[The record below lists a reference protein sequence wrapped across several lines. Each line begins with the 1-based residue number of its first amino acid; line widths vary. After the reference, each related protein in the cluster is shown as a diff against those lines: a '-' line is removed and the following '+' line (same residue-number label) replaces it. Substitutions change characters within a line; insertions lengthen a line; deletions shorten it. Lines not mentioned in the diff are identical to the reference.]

1 MGKRPCTLP
10 TSSSLPFTQ
19 LKSLDSNFSTISLD
33 ISPSCCREDVAIV
46 RSCPKAL
53 VNLEQGR
60 TTAPEQALSRTEMH
74 VELEELEHLVSS
86 FIVECVVV
94 KNV

>member
-1 MGKRPCTLP
+1 M
-10 TSSSLPFTQ
+10 
-19 LKSLDSNFSTISLD
+19 
-33 ISPSCCREDVAIV
+33 AIV

-53 VNLEQGR
+53 VNLEQER
-60 TTAPEQALSRTEMH
+60 RAALDEALSRTEIH

>member
-1 MGKRPCTLP
+1 M
-10 TSSSLPFTQ
+10 
-19 LKSLDSNFSTISLD
+19 
-33 ISPSCCREDVAIV
+33 AIV

-53 VNLEQGR
+53 LNLEQGR

>member
-1 MGKRPCTLP
+1 M
-10 TSSSLPFTQ
+10 
-19 LKSLDSNFSTISLD
+19 
-33 ISPSCCREDVAIV
+33 AIV

-53 VNLEQGR
+53 VNLAQ
-60 TTAPEQALSRTEMH
+60 SRTAALNEAFSRSEMH

>member
-1 MGKRPCTLP
+1 M
-10 TSSSLPFTQ
+10 
-19 LKSLDSNFSTISLD
+19 
-33 ISPSCCREDVAIV
+33 AIV

-53 VNLEQGR
+53 LNLEQSR
-60 TTAPEQALSRTEMH
+60 RAALDEAFSRSEMH

-86 FIVECVVV
+86 FVVECVVV

>member
-1 MGKRPCTLP
+1 M
-10 TSSSLPFTQ
+10 
-19 LKSLDSNFSTISLD
+19 
-33 ISPSCCREDVAIV
+33 AIV
-46 RSCPKAL
+46 RNSPKASL
-53 VNLEQGR
+53 NLKQGR
-60 TTAPEQALSRTEMH
+60 TAALNEAFSRSEMH